1 MDQMVQWDS
10 LSIQLQIPSQ
20 SDNVTNNFLNILG
33 ICEWDYDNKFLLY
46 VLFHQDITV
55 HVMEP
60 NKRSSLHKNTNYS

>member
-33 ICEWDYDNKFLLY
+33 ICEWDYNNKFINSFILA
-46 VLFHQDITV
+46 H
-55 HVMEP
+55 
-60 NKRSSLHKNTNYS
+60 YSDNGGNN